1 MGKFGMWPIMLAIT
15 VDKIRQSRENSPRS
29 LVPASFLLA
38 NLLTPSCRRLRRA
51 SSLSSTPVDMPFN
64 YRENFSTPSREAY
77 VTLVGDVIK

>member
-1 MGKFGMWPIMLAIT
+1 
-15 VDKIRQSRENSPRS
+15 
-29 LVPASFLLA
+29 
-38 NLLTPSCRRLRRA
+38 LLTPSCRRLRRA